1 MALAN
6 GTVFVVDDDLSVRE
20 AVGSL
25 LRSVGLKVETFAS
38 AQDFLASERPE
49 APSCLVLDVG
59 LSGLNGLELQQNLA
73 HTDLDLP
80 IVFITG
86 HGDIRMSVRA
96 MKAGAVEF
104 LTKPFRDQDL
114 LRAIEEA
121 IERDRLLRKERSQSA
136 EVRLR
141 HDSLTAR
148 ERQVM
153 ALVVRGLLN
162 KQIAGELGTSEITV
176 KVHRRQVMLKM
187 GAPSLAELVRMAE
200 GCEIL
205 QTKSSRR
212 ELGRR
217 AR

>member
-1 MALAN
+1 MIRAN

-25 LRSVGLKVETFAS
+25 LRSVGLRVRTFAS
-38 AQDFLASERPE
+38 APDFLASERPE

-59 LSGLNGLELQQNLA
+59 LSGLNGLELQKKLA
-73 HTDLDLP
+73 DTDLDLP
-80 IVFITG
+80 IIFITG
-86 HGDIRMSVRA
+86 HGDIPMSVRA

-104 LTKPFRDQDL
+104 LTKPFRDRDL
-114 LRAIEEA
+114 LRAIEES
-121 IERDRLLRKERSQSA
+121 IERDRAVRKKRSQSA
-136 EVRLR
+136 DVHLR

-176 KVHRRQVMLKM
+176 KVHRRHVMLKM
-187 GAPSLAELVRMAE
+187 GASSLAELVRMAE
-200 GCEIL
+200 RL
-205 QTKSSRR
+205 RVSSN
-212 ELGRR
+212 
-217 AR
+217 